1 MNSSF
6 KGNGTGNSSKES
18 GGYIGLVMKNKVV
31 SAVVVAV
38 FGFLMVTGS
47 VVAYE
52 SQNNENLTTAGI
64 FNYTTVEYASGGIN
78 SASLVAVSDAD
89 DSVVSVADA
98 EVVTTAARNT
108 YGYTNLGM
116 SNVSDTLNVRAE
128 ASTDSDIV
136 GVMPS
141 DAACEIIEQ
150 EGDWY
155 HITSGDVEGYCLGDY
170 IVTGDEALN
179 RADETVSN
187 KATVNC
193 DALIMR
199 EAPTTESG
207 VVETMRHGEKVTVVE
222 ELDGWV
228 KVIDDN
234 SEGYCSAE
242 YVTVGEE
249 IPTAMTKDQASA
261 NGGSSVVD
269 NALQYVG
276 GRYVWGGESLKNGV
290 DCSGFTM
297 KIYEQYGVYLPHSA
311 DAQKNMGTRVASLA
325 EAQPGDLVF
334 YGSGGYASH
343 VGIYMGN
350 GQLVHASS
358 AKTGIKISSASYRT
372 PIAIRRYL

>member
-1 MNSSF
+1 MKDNTKGDGVNNGS
-6 KGNGTGNSSKES
+6 KGNASF
-18 GGYIGLVMKNKVV
+18 IGLVMKNKVV

-47 VVAYE
+47 VVAYA
-52 SQNNENLTTAGI
+52 SQDNNKNLTTAGI
-64 FNYTTVEYASGGIN
+64 FNYTSVDYASKGVGA
-78 SASLVAVSDAD
+78 ASEAVSS
-89 DSVVSVADA
+89 DSSVTVADA
-98 EVVTTAARNT
+98 DVVTTAERNT

-128 ASTDSDIV
+128 ASKDADIV
-136 GVMPS
+136 GVMPA

-155 HITSGDVEGYCLGDY
+155 HITSGEVEGYCLGDY
-170 IVTGDEALN
+170 IVTGDEALD
-179 RADETVSN
+179 RADQTVAN
-187 KATVNC
+187 KATVTC
-193 DALIMR
+193 DVLMMR

-207 VVETMRHGEKVTVVE
+207 VVERIVQGEKVTVVE

-228 KVIDDN
+228 KVVDEN

-249 IPTAMTKDQASA
+249 IPTAMTKEQASS
-261 NGGSSVVD
+261 NGGSSVVS

-334 YGSGGYASH
+334 YGSGNYANH
-343 VGIYMGN
+343 VGIYMGD

-358 AKTGIKISSASYRT
+358 ARTGIKISNANYRT